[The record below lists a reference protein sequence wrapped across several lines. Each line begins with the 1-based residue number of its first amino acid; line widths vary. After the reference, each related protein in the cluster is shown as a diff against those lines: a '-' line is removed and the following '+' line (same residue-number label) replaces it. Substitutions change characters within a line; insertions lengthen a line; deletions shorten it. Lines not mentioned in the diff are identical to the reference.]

1 MGGFIVVRMIRR
13 VGRTVAASAA
23 SAVLVIAV
31 GISPATA
38 LAQSSAAQAVAPAV
52 VTPSSSC
59 GDTLCLEWER
69 RGGTLGKPIAT
80 SSPNVVTLDGQG
92 PSVVVGD
99 RAGNIWALH
108 LSDGSWVSGWPA
120 RTGGIVV
127 DSTPAVSGSGDTARV
142 YVGVGGSASP
152 SQGGIWKIKNN
163 GVVMWKVTPRAHPT
177 QPGTR
182 GVKASVSL
190 GHLRGQSTL
199 DVYAPTMG
207 QLHYALATESGKNI
221 PGFWWVAADSTFST
235 AALADLYGN
244 GRDYVITGADST
256 AGTSYFRTYGNGGAL
271 RILKPTGRSGEKY
284 PNRGLVCERRTNQV
298 VQSSPAVG
306 PILADGKTGIAFGTG
321 TYYPNQTATKFI
333 FMVNDRCG
341 DVWRKQLD
349 GSTGSSPAFADIK
362 GDGTLEVVTAA
373 RVSSSSTSV
382 WALEGPTG
390 ATIWRTSV
398 TGGVVGSVV
407 TADLGNGYQSVLVPT
422 TSGLRILDGRTGA
435 LVHSINGIGLQNSP
449 LVTARP
455 DGSVGVT
462 VAGYIGE
469 MSGGRVQLRS
479 IVRHYSIPGSDAA
492 TVDDIGS
499 WPMFH
504 RDPQLT
510 GTVPLSVD

>member
-1 MGGFIVVRMIRR
+1 MAATA
-13 VGRTVAASAA
+13 VGAALVLAA
-23 SAVLVIAV
+23 

-38 LAQSSAAQAVAPAV
+38 VETAATPQAAVSSTAVAPAANA
-52 VTPSSSC
+52 C

-80 SSPNVVTLDGQG
+80 SSPNVVTLDNGG
-92 PSVVVGD
+92 PAVVVGD

-108 LSDGSWVSGWPA
+108 LSDGSWVSGWPV

-127 DSTPAVSGSGDTARV
+127 DSTPSVSGSGDTARV

-152 SQGGIWKIKNN
+152 SKGGIWKIKNT
-163 GVVMWKVTPRAHPT
+163 GAVMWKVTPRAHPT
-177 QPGTR
+177 QAGTR

-190 GHLRGQSTL
+190 GHLRGPSTL
-199 DVYAPTMG
+199 DAYAPTMG

-221 PGFWWVAADSTFST
+221 SGFWWVAADSTFST
-235 AALADLYGN
+235 AALYDLYGT

-256 AGTSYFRTYGNGGAL
+256 AGTSYYRTYGNGGAL
-271 RILKPTGRSGEKY
+271 RILKPTGRAGEKY

-306 PILADGKTGIAFGTG
+306 PVLADGKTGIAFGTG

-333 FMVNDRCG
+333 FMINDRCG

-349 GSTGSSPAFADIK
+349 GSTASSPAFADIK
-362 GDGTLEVVTAA
+362 GDGSLDVVIAA

-390 ATIWRTSV
+390 GTIWRTSV

-422 TSGLRILDGRTGA
+422 TSGLRILDGRTGEI
-435 LVHSINGIGLQNSP
+435 VHSINGIGLQNSP
-449 LVTARP
+449 LVTERS
-455 DGSVGVT
+455 DGTVGVT
-462 VAGYIGE
+462 IAGYVGE
-469 MSGGRVQLRS
+469 MVSGRVQLRS
-479 IVRHYSIPGSDAA
+479 IVRHYSIPGSDGA
-492 TVDDIGS
+492 TVDDFGS

-510 GTVPLSVD
+510 GAVPAPQE